1 MDQMSVSGIVR
12 FDSNAA
18 YLRLEPVRPTETR
31 APSAS
36 NARNVP
42 WPASTTR
49 PDDQIFQ
56 AVLAGEVKVHA
67 TRQPMNMQTLKVSM
81 NNIQGSLKLKIG
93 TGAGNDDV
101 LAIENTKS
109 EASSVDQP
117 MSENVNNKN
126 EPIVDE
132 APNVSDG
139 KWVVNMP
146 AKPYTQHNNAE
157 GHVTIPEY
165 LESVCRPLD
174 KSIKSVAVLFDAHIG
189 IPECGRASSI
199 GQLITAGQLSELPL
213 PLRFRTMPPDTAKV
227 DIIIENTGDGCINAL
242 KLVYFEKPVPS
253 SVAVSISSG
262 SGFVLVQRPGPWVVR
277 KGLQWTLDRVSGFQ
291 LRCHTLETKGGN
303 GFQRASSATW
313 SPETDE
319 LSEGIRFINN
329 FAPECDAMNEQTFW
343 VLTNIRPDSNSPIA
357 GWPEAKVRMMAQN
370 KARGASGATSLSE
383 FPLQTFSLNSS
394 LATNILPLLYPM
406 LTSKAIL
413 LLGCPGV
420 GKTPA
425 VIAMA
430 MAIGRHHI
438 RRLQLHG
445 VRPGW
450 RRSKSFDSFRQRCPQ
465 VQEAI
470 FLDDPSMGKVDIADL
485 KSFVTVDGDGTVDGR
500 YNDAKLVR
508 NQMRAFAS
516 NDTGSDPKV
525 IPSDTMLDSDEFLK
539 LLEPLFDGAHL
550 KHVLAVLKRSAVLV
564 FTETALYLR
573 FPNEKVDGKVHR
585 IVRDDLHKDLLG
597 ARDKPVY
604 GAYKQQG
611 IITYPPHFET
621 EGNQE
626 QDMIDAGVERMNKF
640 SNFQEYVDY
649 CDSEIQ
655 KWLRPVRHL
664 PPSPSQDSQ
673 EASDDTN
680 AQRAALG
687 LPPVFPPIGTGPKP
701 NRLRGGFVYPSST
714 DATTSSSETPA
725 SKMRRLRAKTPSV
738 PVIDAAAD
746 TNPGMDADEEAAAHM
761 HD

>member
-1 MDQMSVSGIVR
+1 MS
-12 FDSNAA
+12 
-18 YLRLEPVRPTETR
+18 
-31 APSAS
+31 
-36 NARNVP
+36 
-42 WPASTTR
+42 
-49 PDDQIFQ
+49 
-56 AVLAGEVKVHA
+56 
-67 TRQPMNMQTLKVSM
+67 
-81 NNIQGSLKLKIG
+81 GSLL
-93 TGAGNDDV
+93 
-101 LAIENTKS
+101 
-109 EASSVDQP
+109 
-117 MSENVNNKN
+117 
-126 EPIVDE
+126 DE
-132 APNVSDG
+132 GMKKVSDG

-165 LESVCRPLD
+165 LEGVCRPLD

-343 VLTNIRPDSNSPIA
+343 VLTNIRPHSNSPIA

-450 RRSKSFDSFRQRCPQ
+450 RRSKSFDNFRQRCPQ

-485 KSFVTVDGDGTVDGR
+485 KSFVTVDEDGTVDGR

-516 NDTGSDPKV
+516 NDTGPDPKV

-621 EGNQE
+621 EVNQE

>member
-1 MDQMSVSGIVR
+1 M
-12 FDSNAA
+12 
-18 YLRLEPVRPTETR
+18 
-31 APSAS
+31 
-36 NARNVP
+36 
-42 WPASTTR
+42 
-49 PDDQIFQ
+49 
-56 AVLAGEVKVHA
+56 
-67 TRQPMNMQTLKVSM
+67 
-81 NNIQGSLKLKIG
+81 
-93 TGAGNDDV
+93 
-101 LAIENTKS
+101 
-109 EASSVDQP
+109 
-117 MSENVNNKN
+117 
-126 EPIVDE
+126 
-132 APNVSDG
+132 
-139 KWVVNMP
+139 NMP

-165 LESVCRPLD
+165 LEGVCRPLD

-438 RRLQLHG
+438 RRLAAPR
-445 VRPGW
+445 RPTW
-450 RRSKSFDSFRQRCPQ
+450 LETVQILRQFSPT
-465 VQEAI
+465 I
-470 FLDDPSMGKVDIADL
+470 SSGP
-485 KSFVTVDGDGTVDGR
+485 
-500 YNDAKLVR
+500 
-508 NQMRAFAS
+508 
-516 NDTGSDPKV
+516 GSD
-525 IPSDTMLDSDEFLK
+525 
-539 LLEPLFDGAHL
+539 
-550 KHVLAVLKRSAVLV
+550 
-564 FTETALYLR
+564 
-573 FPNEKVDGKVHR
+573 FPR
-585 IVRDDLHKDLLG
+585 
-597 ARDKPVY
+597 
-604 GAYKQQG
+604 
-611 IITYPPHFET
+611 
-621 EGNQE
+621 
-626 QDMIDAGVERMNKF
+626 
-640 SNFQEYVDY
+640 
-649 CDSEIQ
+649 
-655 KWLRPVRHL
+655 
-664 PPSPSQDSQ
+664 
-673 EASDDTN
+673 
-680 AQRAALG
+680 
-687 LPPVFPPIGTGPKP
+687 
-701 NRLRGGFVYPSST
+701 
-714 DATTSSSETPA
+714 
-725 SKMRRLRAKTPSV
+725 
-738 PVIDAAAD
+738 
-746 TNPGMDADEEAAAHM
+746 
-761 HD
+761 